1 MGSLLCA
8 AMFLIQVPESPM
20 RLAVGF
26 GVDTS
31 RSPNR
36 EIFALYRSYLGHRLD
51 SVRPNP
57 YWSRA
62 EQTRWP
68 LFDLLSGAIYQGLS
82 NFTLVHLAPAVGLD
96 STYLIRTLI
105 SSVHDP
111 GNEVK
116 PLALYRVFATREGGR
131 WVLAN
136 ALPRLTRTWRYETIK
151 HVTFVYPPAH
161 AFDRRRAEESAA
173 FVDSLARAFEL
184 SPPPAIDYYFADGL
198 VEIFGAMGLD
208 YFPLGS
214 DTTGGRSNV
223 FDHIVF
229 VGGSKN
235 GVGNR
240 HELAHIVLAPLTVG
254 GRTHRLIMEGLMT
267 WTGGSAGLD
276 FPDLLPGLRQYVRT
290 HPDLTLQEVMTAP
303 PPREGTLDVG
313 YDGVGVLCAMVY
325 DEGGLTAIRELAN
338 AGLQVTEALATAARL
353 LGVSRD
359 DLDRLWRSRV
369 LAY

>member
-26 GVDTS
+26 GVDTA

-136 ALPRLTRTWRYETIK
+136 ALPRLTRTWR
-151 HVTFVYPPAH
+151 
-161 AFDRRRAEESAA
+161 S
-173 FVDSLARAFEL
+173 
-184 SPPPAIDYYFADGL
+184 
-198 VEIFGAMGLD
+198 
-208 YFPLGS
+208 
-214 DTTGGRSNV
+214 TG
-223 FDHIVF
+223 
-229 VGGSKN
+229 
-235 GVGNR
+235 
-240 HELAHIVLAPLTVG
+240 
-254 GRTHRLIMEGLMT
+254 
-267 WTGGSAGLD
+267 
-276 FPDLLPGLRQYVRT
+276 
-290 HPDLTLQEVMTAP
+290 
-303 PPREGTLDVG
+303 
-313 YDGVGVLCAMVY
+313 
-325 DEGGLTAIRELAN
+325 
-338 AGLQVTEALATAARL
+338 ARL
-353 LGVSRD
+353 RPSTGRGERRLRRLTRPRIRALTSSRD
-359 DLDRLWRSRV
+359 RLLLR
-369 LAY
+369 